1 MKRKPSKSS
10 SLLAAALNAA
20 RFFLV
25 VLLTYLLHTCLMP
38 EIRILGVTPN
48 LIIAVLGVVAVCFE
62 RVKTL
67 WYGLIMGI
75 LLEVMLPT
83 TPLLSLL
90 LYPIIA
96 ALCMLIFSDKS
107 MQQLEYERG
116 LGKPGRNRP
125 AWLRTPLCAA
135 FGTTVYEIVNI
146 AYVYLRGTDI
156 EFSHILR
163 GLINV
168 LLTAA
173 LALVLMVPLRRFF
186 GIRVARNPNRDL
198 KPAPYRRNP

>member
-1 MKRKPSKSS
+1 MKRKPSPTM
-10 SLLAAALNAA
+10 LGAALNAA

-25 VLLTYLLHTCLMP
+25 VLLTYLFHTCLMP
-38 EIRILGVTPN
+38 DIRILGVTPN
-48 LIIAVLGVVAVCFE
+48 LILAVLGVVAVCFE
-62 RVKTL
+62 RIKTL

-96 ALCMLIFSDKS
+96 ALSMLIFSDKS

-135 FGTTVYEIVNI
+135 FATAVYEIVNI
-146 AYVYLRGTDI
+146 AYVYLRGSPI
-156 EFSHILR
+156 EFSHIVR
-163 GLINV
+163 GLTDI
-168 LLTAA
+168 LLTAVLS
-173 LALVLMVPLRRFF
+173 LALMVPLRRFF
-186 GIRVARNPNRDL
+186 GIRAARNPNRNL
-198 KPAPYRRNP
+198 RPEPYRRNS

>member
-1 MKRKPSKSS
+1 MKRKPSQTM
-10 SLLAAALNAA
+10 LGAALNAA

-25 VLLTYLLHTCLMP
+25 VLLTYLFHTCLMP
-38 EIRILGVTPN
+38 DIRILGVTPN
-48 LIIAVLGVVAVCFE
+48 LILAVLGVVAVCFE
-62 RVKTL
+62 RIKTL

-96 ALCMLIFSDKS
+96 ALSMLIFSDKS

-135 FGTTVYEIVNI
+135 FATAVYEIVNI
-146 AYVYLRGTDI
+146 AYVYLRGSPI
-156 EFSHILR
+156 EFSHIVR
-163 GLINV
+163 GLTDI
-168 LLTAA
+168 LLTAVLS
-173 LALVLMVPLRRFF
+173 LALMVPLRRFF
-186 GIRVARNPNRDL
+186 GIRAARNPNRNL
-198 KPAPYRRNP
+198 RPEPYRRNF

>member
-1 MKRKPSKSS
+1 MKRKPSPTM
-10 SLLAAALNAA
+10 LGAALNAA

-25 VLLTYLLHTCLMP
+25 VLLTYLFHTCLMP
-38 EIRILGVTPN
+38 DIRILGVTPN
-48 LIIAVLGVVAVCFE
+48 LILAVMGVVAVCFE
-62 RVKTL
+62 RIKTL

-96 ALCMLIFSDKS
+96 ALSMLIFSDKS

-135 FGTTVYEIVNI
+135 FATAVYEIVNI
-146 AYVYLRGTDI
+146 AYVYLRGSPIEFNHIVRGLTDI
-156 EFSHILR
+156 
-163 GLINV
+163 
-168 LLTAA
+168 LLTAVLS
-173 LALVLMVPLRRFF
+173 LALMVPLRRFF
-186 GIRVARNPNRDL
+186 GIRAARNPNRNL
-198 KPAPYRRNP
+198 RPEPYRRNS